1 MTKAKGKKLIGGKAE
16 RRNDSKMT
24 KLNMV
29 EAINLAL
36 REEMERDSRVVVLGE
51 DVGKEGGV
59 FRVTDGLQQRFGEER
74 VIDTPLAEVGI
85 VGVAFGMALNGLRP
99 VAEIQF
105 EGFLYPCLDQIN
117 NHLGRIR
124 NRSRGRFTSP
134 LVIRVP
140 YGGGIHAP
148 EHHSDSPEA
157 LLAHIPG
164 IKVVIP
170 STPSEA
176 KGLLLAS
183 IRDPD
188 PVIFM
193 EPKRIYRAI
202 REEVVEGDEVI
213 PLGRARVV
221 QEGKDVTIIAW
232 GAMVREALQ
241 AAEQLKKDKV
251 DPEIIDLRTISPMD
265 AETIVNSIRK
275 TGRGVVVHEAP
286 KTCGVGAEIIALINE
301 KALLSLQAPIGR
313 VTGFDI
319 AVPLFKSEHYY
330 LPNPKRIIMAV
341 KKVMSF

>member
-1 MTKAKGKKLIGGKAE
+1 MA
-16 RRNDSKMT
+16 

-29 EAINLAL
+29 EAINSAL

-59 FRVTDGLQQRFGEER
+59 FRVTDGLQEKFGPDR
-74 VIDTPLAEVGI
+74 VVDTPLAESGI
-85 VGVAFGMALNGLRP
+85 VGVALGMAMNGLLP

-105 EGFLYPCLDQIN
+105 DGFLYPCLDQIT
-117 NHLGRIR
+117 NHIGRMR

-148 EHHSDSPEA
+148 EHHSESPEA
-157 LLAHIPG
+157 ILAHTPG

-170 STPSEA
+170 STPYEA
-176 KGLLLAS
+176 KGLLLSS
-183 IRDPD
+183 IRGSD
-188 PVIFM
+188 PVLFL

-202 REEVVEGDEVI
+202 REEIPEGDYTI
-213 PLGRARVV
+213 PVGKARMV
-221 QEGKDVTIIAW
+221 QEGKDVTLIAW
-232 GAMVREALQ
+232 GAMVREVVN
-241 AAEQLKKDKV
+241 AAEELKGDKI
-251 DPEIIDLRTISPMD
+251 DSEIIDLRTISPMD
-265 AETIVNSIRK
+265 VETMITSVRK

-286 KTCGVGAEIIALINE
+286 KTCGLGAEIIALINE
-301 KALLSLQAPIGR
+301 KALLSLQAPIER

-319 AVPLFKSEHYY
+319 PVPLLKTENDY
-330 LPNPKRIIMAV
+330 LTNAYRIIMAV

>member
-1 MTKAKGKKLIGGKAE
+1 MP
-16 RRNDSKMT
+16 

-36 REEMERDSRVVVLGE
+36 REELERDSQVVILGE

-59 FRVTDGLQQRFGEER
+59 FRVTDGLQQKFGGDR
-74 VIDTPLAEVGI
+74 VVDTPLAELGI
-85 VGVAFGMALNGLRP
+85 VAVAFGMAVYGIRP

-105 EGFLYPCLDQIN
+105 EGFLYPCLDQVN

-124 NRSRGRFTSP
+124 NRSRGRFTCP

-157 LLAHIPG
+157 ILAHIPG

-170 STPSEA
+170 SSPYEA
-176 KGLLLAS
+176 KGLMLSS
-183 IRDPD
+183 IRDSD

-202 REEVVEGDEVI
+202 REEVPEEDYTI
-213 PLGRARVV
+213 PLGKARLV
-221 QEGKDVTIIAW
+221 QEGKDVTVVAW
-232 GAMVREALQ
+232 GAMVREALN
-241 AAEQLKKDKV
+241 AAEQLKADKI
-251 DPEIIDLRTISPMD
+251 DLEIIDLRTISPID
-265 AETIVNSIRK
+265 VETIITSIRK
-275 TGRGVVVHEAP
+275 TGRGVIVHEAP
-286 KTCGVGAEIIALINE
+286 KTCGLGAEIIALINE
-301 KALLSLQAPIGR
+301 KAFLSLQAPVER

-319 AVPLFKSEHYY
+319 PVPLMKTEHYY
-330 LPNPKRIIMAV
+330 LPNPKRIVMAV

>member
-1 MTKAKGKKLIGGKAE
+1 MP
-16 RRNDSKMT
+16 

-36 REEMERDSRVVVLGE
+36 REELERDRRVVILGE

-59 FRVTDGLQQRFGEER
+59 FRVTDGLQQKFGEDR
-74 VIDTPLAEVGI
+74 VVDTPLAELGI
-85 VGVAFGMALNGLRP
+85 VAVAFGMAVYGIRP

-124 NRSRGRFTSP
+124 NRSRGRFTCP

-157 LLAHIPG
+157 ILAHIPG

-170 STPSEA
+170 ATPYEA
-176 KGLLLAS
+176 KGLVLSS
-183 IRDPD
+183 IREPD

-202 REEVVEGDEVI
+202 REEVPEGDYTI
-213 PLGRARVV
+213 PLGKARLV
-221 QEGKDVTIIAW
+221 QEGKDVTVVAW
-232 GAMVREALQ
+232 GAMVREALN
-241 AAEQLKKDKV
+241 AAEQLKGDKI
-251 DPEIIDLRTISPMD
+251 DLEIIDLRTISPID
-265 AETIVNSIRK
+265 IETIITSIRK
-275 TGRGVVVHEAP
+275 TGRGVIVHEAP
-286 KTCGVGAEIIALINE
+286 KTCGLGAEIIALINE
-301 KALLSLQAPIGR
+301 RALLSLQAPIER

-319 AVPLFKSEHYY
+319 PVPLMKTEHYY
-330 LPNPKRIIMAV
+330 LPNPKRIVMAV

>member
-1 MTKAKGKKLIGGKAE
+1 
-16 RRNDSKMT
+16 
-24 KLNMV
+24 MV

-36 REEMERDSRVVVLGE
+36 REELERDSRVVILGE

-59 FRVTDGLQQRFGEER
+59 FRVTDGLQQKFGGDR
-74 VIDTPLAEVGI
+74 VVDTPLAELGI
-85 VGVAFGMALNGLRP
+85 VAVAFGMAVYGIHP
-99 VAEIQF
+99 IAEIQF

-124 NRSRGRFTSP
+124 NRSRGRFTCP

-157 LLAHIPG
+157 ILAHIPG

-170 STPSEA
+170 ATPYEA
-176 KGLLLAS
+176 KGLVLSS

-202 REEVVEGDEVI
+202 REEVPEGDYTI
-213 PLGRARVV
+213 PLGKARMV
-221 QEGKDVTIIAW
+221 QEGKDVTVVAW
-232 GAMVREALQ
+232 GAMVREVLN
-241 AAEQLKKDKV
+241 AAEQLKGDKI
-251 DPEIIDLRTISPMD
+251 DLEIIDLRTISPID
-265 AETIVNSIRK
+265 VETIITSIRK
-275 TGRGVVVHEAP
+275 TGRGVIVHEAP
-286 KTCGVGAEIIALINE
+286 KTCGLGAEIIALINE
-301 KALLSLQAPIGR
+301 KALLSLQAPIER

-319 AVPLFKSEHYY
+319 PVPLMKTEHYY
-330 LPNPKRIIMAV
+330 LPNVKRIVMAV

>member
-1 MTKAKGKKLIGGKAE
+1 
-16 RRNDSKMT
+16 
-24 KLNMV
+24 MV

-36 REEMERDSRVVVLGE
+36 REEMERDNLVVILGE

-59 FRVTDGLQQRFGEER
+59 FRVTDGLQAKFGADR
-74 VIDTPLAEVGI
+74 VVDTPLAETGI
-85 VGVAFGMALNGLRP
+85 VAVAFGMAVNGLHP
-99 VAEIQF
+99 IAEIQF

-117 NHLGRIR
+117 NHIGRIR

-134 LVIRVP
+134 LVIRTP

-157 LLAHIPG
+157 ILAHIPG

-170 STPSEA
+170 STPYEA
-176 KGLLLAS
+176 KGLLLSA

-202 REEVVEGDEVI
+202 RDEVPEGDYTI
-213 PLGRARVV
+213 PLGKARLV
-221 QEGKDVTIIAW
+221 QEGKDVTIVAW
-232 GAMVREALQ
+232 GAMVREVLN
-241 AAEQLKKDKV
+241 AAEQLKSDKV
-251 DPEIIDLRTISPMD
+251 DVEIIDLRTISPID
-265 AETIVNSIRK
+265 AETIVASIRK

-286 KTCGVGAEIIALINE
+286 KTCGLGAEIIALINE
-301 KALLSLQAPIGR
+301 KALLSLQAPIER

-319 AVPLFKSEHYY
+319 PFPLMKTETYY
-330 LPNPKRIIMAV
+330 LPNPKRIVMAV

>member
-1 MTKAKGKKLIGGKAE
+1 MA
-16 RRNDSKMT
+16 

-59 FRVTDGLQQRFGEER
+59 FRVTDGLQERFGPDR
-74 VIDTPLAEVGI
+74 VVDTPLAESGI
-85 VGVAFGMALNGLRP
+85 VGTAFGMAVYGLLP
-99 VAEIQF
+99 IAEIQF

-117 NHLGRIR
+117 NHISRIR
-124 NRSRGRFTSP
+124 NRSRGRFTCP
-134 LVIRVP
+134 MVIRTP

-157 LLAHIPG
+157 ILAHIPG

-170 STPSEA
+170 STPYEA
-176 KGLLLAS
+176 KGLLLSS

-202 REEVVEGDEVI
+202 REEVPEGDYII
-213 PLGRARVV
+213 PLGKARLV
-221 QEGKDVTIIAW
+221 QEGKDVTVVAW
-232 GAMVREALQ
+232 GAMVREVLN
-241 AAEQLKKDKV
+241 AAEQLKGDKIEL
-251 DPEIIDLRTISPMD
+251 EIIDLRTMSPID
-265 AETIVNSIRK
+265 IETIITSIRK
-275 TGRGVVVHEAP
+275 TGRGVIVHEAP
-286 KTCGVGAEIIALINE
+286 KTCGLGAEIIALINE
-301 KALLSLQAPIGR
+301 KALLSLQAPVER

-319 AVPLFKSEHYY
+319 PVPLLKTEHYY
-330 LPNPKRIIMAV
+330 FPNPKRIVMAA
-341 KKVMSF
+341 KKVMNF

>member
-1 MTKAKGKKLIGGKAE
+1 MA
-16 RRNDSKMT
+16 

-59 FRVTDGLQQRFGEER
+59 FRVTDGLQERFGVDR
-74 VIDTPLAEVGI
+74 VVDTPLAESGI
-85 VGVAFGMALNGLRP
+85 VGTAFGLAVYGLLP
-99 VAEIQF
+99 IAEIQF
-105 EGFLYPCLDQIN
+105 EGFLYPCFDQIN
-117 NHLGRIR
+117 NHISRIR
-124 NRSRGRFTSP
+124 NRSRGRFTCP
-134 LVIRVP
+134 MVIRTP

-157 LLAHIPG
+157 ILAHIPG

-170 STPSEA
+170 STPYEA
-176 KGLLLAS
+176 KGLLLSA

-202 REEVVEGDEVI
+202 REEVPEGDYSI
-213 PLGRARVV
+213 PLGKARLV
-221 QEGKDVTIIAW
+221 QEGKDVTVIAW
-232 GAMVREALQ
+232 GAMVREVLNAS
-241 AAEQLKKDKV
+241 EQLKGDKIEL
-251 DPEIIDLRTISPMD
+251 EIIDLRTVSPID
-265 AETIVNSIRK
+265 IDTIIASIRK
-275 TGRGVVVHEAP
+275 TGRGVIVHEAP
-286 KTCGVGAEIIALINE
+286 KTCGLGAEIIALINE
-301 KALLSLQAPIGR
+301 KALLSLQAPIER

-319 AVPLFKSEHYY
+319 PVPLLKTEHYY
-330 LPNPKRIIMAV
+330 LPNPKRIVMAV